1 MKIKWLIIVSIVCV
15 GIIFITFMLTKQ
27 DLKSQLHPDKAI
39 IVPKQAENYP
49 QSLSLPTPIKLVTK
63 SAPITPAKSAITIIS
78 KPAIEEPQKQI
89 PLPETIPYKNPS
101 SNADDRN
108 NSQSGI
114 TKIGKQP
121 APKESQ
127 EMQSQG
133 IVLY

>member
-1 MKIKWLIIVSIVCV
+1 MKIKWLVIVSIVCV
-15 GIIFITFMLTKQ
+15 VIIFITFMITKQ
-27 DLKSQLHPDKAI
+27 NLESQLQPIKI
-39 IVPKQAENYP
+39 TVTPKQAENYP
-49 QSLSLPTPIKLVTK
+49 QSLPLPAPVNLVTK
-63 SAPITPAKSAITIIS
+63 STPITPVKSAITIIS

-89 PLPETIPYKNPS
+89 PLPETIPYKSFS
-101 SNADDRN
+101 SNSDAKN
-108 NSQSGI
+108 NPQSGI